1 MFEKFFGL
9 KVEKEKDEEKIEKD
23 LFDLAS
29 WQFSEVGV
37 NPVSMRRA
45 FTVLREE
52 NKMKKYGFTNNR
64 LLNILKDCAAK
75 HAWPIQKEDG
85 TFEYPDDDIKEE
97 TEKIRLSLPEEDRGI

>member
-1 MFEKFFGL
+1 MFEKFFGP
-9 KVEKEKDEEKIEKD
+9 KVEKERDEEKIEKD
-23 LFDLAS
+23 LFDAAS

-45 FTVLREE
+45 FAVLREE

-64 LLNILKDCAAK
+64 LLNIVKDCAAK

-85 TFEYPDDDIKEE
+85 SFEYPDDDIKEE
-97 TEKIRLSLPEEDRGI
+97 IEKIRLSLPEEERGS